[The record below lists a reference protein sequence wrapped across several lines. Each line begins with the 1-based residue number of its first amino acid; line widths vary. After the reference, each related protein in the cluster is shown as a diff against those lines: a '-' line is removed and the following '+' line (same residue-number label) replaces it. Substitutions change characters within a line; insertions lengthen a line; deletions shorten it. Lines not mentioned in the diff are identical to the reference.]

1 MTEPDTAP
9 LDPAPLNPWPPD
21 PVGLDGARLAAARL
35 WAASKAPYLAAA
47 LFACTPRAAPGSG
60 TVAVDRSWRV
70 HADPQVLATFEAPQL
85 GRLLLHLTGHLL
97 REHADRADRLSVD
110 GEQAPF
116 WSTCGDAEINDDLTA
131 DGLLPPVAATLPGD
145 LGCADGRLAEAY
157 YGTPPATLPSRN
169 WDCGSGADGRPRPW
183 DGDGDPGLH
192 AEQAERLR
200 HTVAADVRRAHHNEP
215 GTVPAGWLRWAESVA
230 PSRTDWRRVL
240 AAVIRRAVAAA
251 AGNVDYTYRKPSR
264 RSHTVTAGE
273 RAILPSLFRPVIEV
287 VVVCDTSGSMDDD
300 ALATVLT
307 EVEAIIAR
315 AGLRAHGVAALA
327 VDTEVHESRRVRRA
341 AQVRLAGGGGTD
353 MGAGITAAAARRP
366 RPDVIVV
373 LTDGHTP
380 WPEQPPPGVRVVVG
394 LIEGDYSAPP
404 APAWAIEVRIP
415 PSGRF
420 WSVNPA

>member
-1 MTEPDTAP
+1 M
-9 LDPAPLNPWPPD
+9 
-21 PVGLDGARLAAARL
+21 DGARLAAARL

-47 LFACTPRAAPGSG
+47 LFASTPVAAPGSG
-60 TVAVDRSWRV
+60 TVAVDRNWRV
-70 HADPQVLATFEAPQL
+70 HADPQVMAAFEAPQL

-97 REHADRADRLSVD
+97 REHAERADRLGID
-110 GEQAPF
+110 DEHAPF
-116 WSTCGDAEINDDLTA
+116 WSTCGDAEINDDLSA
-131 DGLLPPVAATLPGD
+131 GGLLPPVAATMPGD
-145 LGCADGRLAEAY
+145 LGCADGRLAETY
-157 YGTPPATLPSRN
+157 FGTPPATPEPRD

-183 DGDGDPGLH
+183 DGEGEPGLR

-200 HTVAADVRRAHHNEP
+200 HTVATDVRRAHNSEP

-230 PSRTDWRRVL
+230 PSYTDWRRVL

-251 AGNVDYTYRKPSR
+251 AGSVDYTYRKPSR
-264 RSHTVTAGE
+264 RSHTVTNGE
-273 RAILPSLFRPVIEV
+273 RAILPSLYRPVIEV

-300 ALATVLT
+300 ALATVLA

-353 MGAGITAAAARRP
+353 MGAGISAAVARRP

-373 LTDGHTP
+373 LTDGYTP

-394 LIEGDYSAPP
+394 LIEGHHPAPP
-404 APAWAIEVRIP
+404 APAWATEVRIP
-415 PSGRF
+415 Q
-420 WSVNPA
+420 